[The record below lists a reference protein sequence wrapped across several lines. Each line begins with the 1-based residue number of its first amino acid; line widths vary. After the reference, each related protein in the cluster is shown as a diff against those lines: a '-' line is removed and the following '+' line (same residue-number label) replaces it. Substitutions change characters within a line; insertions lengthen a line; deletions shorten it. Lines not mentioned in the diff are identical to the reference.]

1 MVADIPVVVALR
13 TISALTVDA
22 DPTIAR
28 ALLRAIVCQLTVLH
42 SPEDVRIAAVVGSAL
57 VSRIADRAAA
67 GNGVAEEVLG
77 FVRQLAA
84 GVRGA
89 RRG

>member
-1 MVADIPVVVALR
+1 MQMVILTMRIKLNVPADGF
-13 TISALTVDA
+13 LTRNRDA
-22 DPTIAR
+22 VPA
-28 ALLRAIVCQLTVLH
+28 
-42 SPEDVRIAAVVGSAL
+42 IAATPGLLWKIWVEREHPSEVGGVYL
-57 VSRIADRAAA
+57 FADRAAA